1 MAQGT
6 AGFTSLAL
14 DEAKWPT
21 TPAKET
27 RNTSE
32 RREKNKCF
40 IVFFTIFHHHPMPK
54 LRSMENKRHETTNQ
68 KCPSLPS
75 MDSSQYQ
82 PTPELINKTPWKAQP
97 CPALRQCQAEDIHDK
112 QEKNSCPHHLLQR
125 VCYPDGRE
133 TMRFTRF
140 AYFPC
145 R

>member
-1 MAQGT
+1 
-6 AGFTSLAL
+6 
-14 DEAKWPT
+14 
-21 TPAKET
+21 
-27 RNTSE
+27 
-32 RREKNKCF
+32 
-40 IVFFTIFHHHPMPK
+40 
-54 LRSMENKRHETTNQ
+54 MENKRHETTNQ

-82 PTPELINKTPWKAQP
+82 PTPELIKKTPWKAQP

-145 R
+145 RGCHHDDDDGDDDDDDDDDDDGDDDDDECEPTMP